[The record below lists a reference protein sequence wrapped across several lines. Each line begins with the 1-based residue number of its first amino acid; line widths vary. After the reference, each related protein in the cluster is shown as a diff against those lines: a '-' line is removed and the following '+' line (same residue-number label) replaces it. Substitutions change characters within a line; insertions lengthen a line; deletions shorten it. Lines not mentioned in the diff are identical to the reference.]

1 MKNDEWWSRFAPS
14 ILDLTSFI
22 LEMKVRLD
30 QFEFCKLHLG
40 YNTRVRELRMVSKE
54 YLAVILG
61 MGLVTFLPRWLPLVY
76 LTKRSLPAWLVEWL
90 DFIPAAILSAI
101 LLPALV
107 TDSATRSVVLWRPEF
122 IVAIP
127 TFLIAILTKS
137 LGATVIVGMVL
148 FGLAETFL

>member
-1 MKNDEWWSRFAPS
+1 
-14 ILDLTSFI
+14 
-22 LEMKVRLD
+22 
-30 QFEFCKLHLG
+30 
-40 YNTRVRELRMVSKE
+40 MVSKE

-76 LTKRSLPAWLVEWL
+76 LTRRSLPSWLVEWL

-107 TDSATRSVVLWRPEF
+107 TDSAARSIELWRPEF

-127 TFLIAILTKS
+127 TFVFAILTKS
-137 LGATVIVGMVL
+137 LGGTVIVGMVL
-148 FGLAETFL
+148 FGLSQKFL

>member
-1 MKNDEWWSRFAPS
+1 
-14 ILDLTSFI
+14 
-22 LEMKVRLD
+22 
-30 QFEFCKLHLG
+30 
-40 YNTRVRELRMVSKE
+40 MVSRE

-76 LTKRSLPAWLVEWL
+76 LTKRNLPSWLVEWL

-107 TDSATRSVVLWRPEF
+107 SDGATRSVDLWRPEF

-137 LGATVIVGMVL
+137 LGGTVIVGMLL
-148 FGLAETFL
+148 FGLAQKFL